1 MQKNLLLVGN
11 IAGFLGIA
19 LCVVAGLA
27 RLAGHFYLGGMAAET
42 LLQAGTAGVVIG
54 CFLLLVGSYKAP

>member
-1 MQKNLLLVGN
+1 MQKNLLLAGN
-11 IAGFLGIA
+11 IAGFLGIL

-27 RLAGHFYLGGMAAET
+27 RLSGHFYVAGMGSGT

>member
-1 MQKNLLLVGN
+1 MQKNLLLAGN

-19 LCVVAGLA
+19 LCIVAGLA
-27 RLAGHFYLGGMAAET
+27 RLAGYFYVAGMASET
-42 LLQAGTAGVVIG
+42 LLQGGTAGVVIG

>member
-1 MQKNLLLVGN
+1 MQKNLLLAGN

-27 RLAGHFYLGGMAAET
+27 RLAGYFYVAGMESGT

>member
-27 RLAGHFYLGGMAAET
+27 RLAGYFFVAGMEAGT